1 MSDRKLKR
9 TMGMWMATALVIGNM
24 VGSGIFLLP
33 ASLSSAAGPVSI
45 IGWVSTGVGA
55 MLLALVFARLG
66 GTFSRTGGPYVTEPE
81 LFERRLF
88 VRDVLI
94 AALAFGYSVWAITGS
109 GKDIIAKGFVLL
121 LAGIPVYVYM
131 GWRKR
136 KDAEELEEA
145 FTVSAPA
152 TEMKFEVSA

>member
-45 IGWVSTGVGA
+45 IGWVFTGIGA

-66 GTFSRTGGPYVTEPE
+66 AKFPRTGGPY
-81 LFERRLF
+81 
-88 VRDVLI
+88 
-94 AALAFGYSVWAITGS
+94 
-109 GKDIIAKGFVLL
+109 
-121 LAGIPVYVYM
+121 

-136 KDAEELEEA
+136 RDAEELTA
-145 FTVSAPA
+145 ALAAPPA
-152 TEMKFEVSA
+152 TEQRVEVLA